1 MNKSKQMDIFYSKLC
16 QIIGLCFQST
26 ECWIP
31 PDITSKWRNILDYMN
46 EEENEK

>member
-1 MNKSKQMDIFYSKLC
+1 MNKSKQMNIFYSKLH
-16 QIIGLCFQST
+16 QITGLCFQST

-31 PDITSKWRNILDYMN
+31 TDTTSKLRNILDYMN